1 MRRIRVLLFIF
12 LASWAATAQAQIEIA
27 FYSKDMASSFPH
39 AYVRF
44 TGTDEQTGQQVDTN
58 YGFTPVSL
66 GPSVLFGNVR
76 GMMETASPAYVQRS
90 DRHFALK
97 LTDAQYRMVLAIVD
111 KWRTAKQP
119 SYNLNKR
126 NCITFVADVAIAL
139 GLQAPVL
146 PKLMKKPKSY
156 LNVITDMNS
165 AAIANWP
172 VASSLASSSPP
183 AIPADQSKAS
193 ATAH

>member
-1 MRRIRVLLFIF
+1 MRRIRLLIFIF
-12 LASWAATAQAQIEIA
+12 LASWAVSAQAQIEIA

-39 AYVRF
+39 AFVRF
-44 TGTDEQTGQQVDTN
+44 TGIDEQTGKQVDTN

-66 GPSVLFGNVR
+66 GPGILFGNVR
-76 GMMETASPAYVQRS
+76 GMMETASPLYVQRS

-97 LTDAQYRMVLAIVD
+97 LNDAQYRAALAIVD
-111 KWRTAKQP
+111 KWRNAKQP

-126 NCITFVADVAIAL
+126 NCITFVAEVAIAL

-156 LNVITDMNS
+156 LNAVTEMNA
-165 AAIANWP
+165 AAIDAWP
-172 VASSLASSSPP
+172 VAPALAASPAP
-183 AIPADQSKAS
+183 AIDQSKAA

>member
-1 MRRIRVLLFIF
+1 MRRIRVLIFIL
-12 LASWAATAQAQIEIA
+12 LAGWAAAAQAQIEIA

-39 AYVRF
+39 AYVRL

-66 GPSVLFGNVR
+66 GPGILFGNVR
-76 GMMETASPAYVQRS
+76 GMMETASTLYVQRS

-97 LTDAQYRMVLAIVD
+97 LTDEQYHSVLAIVD
-111 KWRTAKQP
+111 KWRNAKQP
-119 SYNLNKR
+119 SYNLNTR
-126 NCITFVADVAIAL
+126 NCVTFVAEVAIAL
-139 GLQAPVL
+139 GLKAPVL

-165 AAIANWP
+165 ALINQWP
-172 VASSLASSSPP
+172 VGQGIAVSPMP
-183 AIPADQSKAS
+183 VRSGDQPVAVSG
-193 ATAH
+193 H

>member
-1 MRRIRVLLFIF
+1 MRRIRLLIFIF
-12 LASWAATAQAQIEIA
+12 LAGWAASAQAQIEIA

-39 AYVRF
+39 AFVRF
-44 TGTDEQTGQQVDTN
+44 TGIDEQTGKQVDTN

-66 GPSVLFGNVR
+66 GPGILFGNVR
-76 GMMETASPAYVQRS
+76 GMMESASPLYVQRS

-97 LTDAQYRMVLAIVD
+97 LTDEQYRAVMAIVD
-111 KWRTAKQP
+111 KWRNAKQP
-119 SYNLNKR
+119 SYNLNSR
-126 NCITFVADVAIAL
+126 NCITFVAEVAVAL

-156 LNVITDMNS
+156 LNEITQMNA
-165 AAIANWP
+165 AAINAWQAGQSIA
-172 VASSLASSSPP
+172 ASSLAP
-183 AIPADQSKAS
+183 AADQTKVS

>member
-1 MRRIRVLLFIF
+1 MRLIRVLIFVF
-12 LASWAATAQAQIEIA
+12 LASWAAAAQAQIEIA

-44 TGTDEQTGQQVDTN
+44 TGTDEQTGQPVDTN

-66 GPSVLFGNVR
+66 SPGILFGNVR
-76 GMMETASPAYVQRS
+76 GMMETASPIYVARS
-90 DRHFALK
+90 DRHFALN
-97 LTDAQYRMVLAIVD
+97 LTDAQYRQVLAIVEQ
-111 KWRTAKQP
+111 WRNAKQP

-126 NCITFVADVAIAL
+126 NCITFVAEIATAL

-146 PKLMKKPKSY
+146 PNLMKKPKSY
-156 LNVITDMNS
+156 LNAITEMNS
-165 AAIANWP
+165 VAISQWP
-172 VASSLASSSPP
+172 GGPGLLTAPP
-183 AIPADQSKAS
+183 AQAPVQSTGT

>member
-1 MRRIRVLLFIF
+1 MRRIRVLIFLF

-39 AYVRF
+39 AFVRL
-44 TGTDEQTGQQVDTN
+44 TGTDEQTGQAVDTN
-58 YGFTPVSL
+58 FGFTPVSL
-66 GPSVLFGNVR
+66 GPGILFGNVR
-76 GMMETASPAYVQRS
+76 GMIETSSAMYVARS

-97 LTDAQYRMVLAIVD
+97 LTDAQYRQVLAIVD
-111 KWRTAKQP
+111 AWRSAKQP

-126 NCITFVADVAIAL
+126 NCITFVAEVAAAL

-156 LNVITDMNS
+156 LNAITEMNS
-165 AAIANWP
+165 VAISQWP
-172 VASSLASSSPP
+172 GGPGLLVPP
-183 AIPADQSKAS
+183 SAPAADQSTAT